1 MTSRFLAALTGV
13 LIGAACSSGETTGPN
28 PLETCQVTLSTPV
41 TLAPG
46 SYIILNPPADSGCVT
61 FPADTAADSAEYL
74 LIPQSAGGTP
84 GDSAPFRLRDATPI
98 SAASSALF
106 AVRRPPGRRGRI
118 PAAFD
123 RFLLGL
129 ARRPAALAAA
139 RVAPPG
145 AASLVAA
152 AGPPPMGSLRSFL
165 VCSTLDCATFTTVTA
180 RVRAIG
186 AHVAVYVDTLAPAG
200 GLDSAAIDTLTR
212 VFDTHAYTVDTVAF
226 GAVSDIDSNRV
237 VLTLMTPV
245 VNRLVTAAQCQSGGF
260 VAGFFFP
267 GDLDPSTAATYND
280 GEIFYT
286 VVADPNGTL
295 SCSHTVSDVEN
306 FLPPTFLHELQH
318 VISYNQHV
326 LIRAGLPEDLWLDEA
341 LSSLA
346 EELGGLS
353 YLPDVNAYSRY
364 VLDDVYD
371 AYQYLASPG
380 DHFLLQSGDTVLAD
394 FGAGWLY
401 LRYLVDQFGDGLT
414 NKLVET
420 VLTGTDNVA
429 AQTQLP
435 FATTAARWALAN
447 WVSDLPGFTAP
458 AELRYT
464 SWSFRH
470 TFASLNGQDP
480 ADFPTPFPLVPAA
493 SAGMLVDLTGYLRV
507 GTGSY
512 ARALQGPGDSSFA
525 LRFSGSNGPPSDA
538 VVPRLSIIRLR

>member
-1 MTSRFLAALTGV
+1 MTSRSLAALAVV
-13 LIGAACSSGETTGPN
+13 LTGAACSTGESTGPN

-41 TLAPG
+41 TLAPA

-61 FPADTAADSAEYL
+61 FPADTTIDSVEYL

-84 GDSAPFRLRDATPI
+84 GDSAPFRLQGATPI
-98 SAASSALF
+98 SASASPLF
-106 AVRRPPGRRGRI
+106 AIRRQPGRRGRI
-118 PAAFD
+118 PTAFD
-123 RFLLGL
+123 RFLLTL
-129 ARRPAALAAA
+129 ARRPGALAAP
-139 RVAPPG
+139 RVSPPG

-152 AGPPPMGSLRSFL
+152 AGPPQMGSLRSFI
-165 VCSTLDCATFTTVTA
+165 VCTTLDCGSFATVTG

-212 VFDTHAYTVDTVAF
+212 AFDTHAYTVDTVAF
-226 GAVSDIDSNRV
+226 GGVSDIDSNRV

-267 GDLDPSTAATYND
+267 PDLDPSTAATYND

-306 FLPPTFLHELQH
+306 FLPATFLHELQH

-326 LIRAGLPEDLWLDEA
+326 LVRHGAPEDLWLDEA

-346 EELGGLS
+346 EELGGIS
-353 YLPDVNAYSRY
+353 YLPDVNTYSRY

-380 DHFLLQSGDTVLAD
+380 DHFLLQTSDTVLAD

-401 LRYLVDQFGDGLT
+401 LRYLVDQFGDSLT

-420 VLTGTDNVA
+420 ALTGTDNVA

-435 FATTAARWALAN
+435 FATTVARWALAN
-447 WVSDLPGFTAP
+447 WVSDLPGFTPP

-464 SWSFRH
+464 SWSFRQ
-470 TFASLNGQDP
+470 TFASLFSQDP
-480 ADFPTPFPLVPAA
+480 ADFPTPFPLVPAV
-493 SAGMLVDLTGYLRV
+493 SDGMLVNLSGYLRV

-512 ARALQGPGDSSFA
+512 ARALQSPGDSSFS
-525 LRFSGSNGPPSDA
+525 LRFSGSNGPPSAA
-538 VVPRLSIIRLR
+538 VAPRLTVIRLR